1 MKRAG
6 FGLSILLLITAFA
19 IHGHGRISASQTP
32 AQQPEGV
39 IVDRDVQYG
48 EAGGQKLLL
57 DVYTPQ
63 ASGANRPVI
72 LFVHGGGWAAGDKLG
87 FGGLASLFAKEGY
100 VCFSANY
107 RLVTEQ
113 GNRYPAQLDDVQR
126 AVRWIRSKASKYGL
140 NPRRIGAV
148 GDSAGGH
155 LVSLLGT
162 RDTRN
167 HSEKLLS
174 GYSSRVSCVVD
185 MYGPTDFNTGEGSIS
200 KFAAE
205 IVYKFLGKKP
215 NEDPGLYKEVS
226 PVTYVN
232 RLSAPFLIFHGTKDE
247 LVPMEQSQRIYDK
260 LRAAGVEA
268 TLIKMQDDGHGF
280 ALPDNQKKF
289 VLETKSFFDRHL
301 KN

>member
-1 MKRAG
+1 MYMP
-6 FGLSILLLITAFA
+6 T
-19 IHGHGRISASQTP
+19 
-32 AQQPEGV
+32 V
-39 IVDRDVQYG
+39 
-48 EAGGQKLLL
+48 
-57 DVYTPQ
+57 
-63 ASGANRPVI
+63 SGSNRPAV
-72 LFVHGGGWAAGDKLG
+72 LFVHGGGWAAGDKAG
-87 FGGLASLFAKEGY
+87 FGSIASLLAKGGY

-107 RLVTEQ
+107 RLVTDQ
-113 GNRYPAQLDDVQR
+113 GNRYPAQIDDVQR
-126 AVRWIRSKASKYGL
+126 AVRWIRLNASKYGL
-140 NPRRIGAV
+140 NPKHIGAI

-162 RDTRN
+162 RDTRDN
-167 HSEKLLS
+167 SDKSLAK
-174 GYSSRVSCVVD
+174 YSSRVSCVVD
-185 MYGPTDFNTGEGSIS
+185 MYGPTDFNAGEGSIS

-215 NEDPGLYKEVS
+215 AEDAKLYREAS

-232 RLSAPFLIFHGTKDE
+232 KKSSPFLIFHGTKDE

-260 LRAAGVEA
+260 LHAAGVEV

-289 VLETKSFFDRHL
+289 ARETISFFDRHL